1 MNGKR
6 IAFFALTGLFCLGM
20 APGAVMDIVQPE
32 MVTEVIEVLGIPPA
46 MLVLIGVWKLLGI
59 VALLQGKFEKLA
71 EWAYAGFV
79 FDLTGAAFL
88 HGAAGDPASAIITP
102 LVFLIPMGISYALR
116 PHRKKVAEAA

>member
-6 IAFFALTGLFCLGM
+6 IGFFALTGLFCLGM
-20 APGAVMDIVQPE
+20 APGAVMDIVQPDL
-32 MVTEVIEVLGIPPA
+32 VVQIIEVLGIPPA

-59 VALLQGKFEKLA
+59 VALLQGRFETLA

-88 HGAAGDPASAIITP
+88 HGAAGDPVSAVITP
-102 LVFLIPMGISYALR
+102 LVFLIPLAGSYALR
-116 PHRKKVAEAA
+116 RHRKPAAA